1 MKTFKD
7 FAQKKLIRNEDGILL
22 GETDWSM
29 KNVFNM
35 LDYLSKQIQ
44 SVKDKQEATSMQDRL
59 EEWNEEEYKKEER
72 LIKMCLDYCSHR
84 IKKHDECGITGL
96 VDINLL
102 EKLRKEL

>member
-7 FAQKKLIRNEDGILL
+7 FAQKKLIRNKDGVLL
-22 GETDWSM
+22 GETDWTM
-29 KNVFNM
+29 KNVFDM
-35 LDYLSKQIQ
+35 LNYLSREIQ

-59 EEWNEEEYKKEER
+59 EEWNEEEYKQEKR
-72 LIKMCLDYCSHR
+72 LLKMCLDYCSHR